1 MQDDERNW
9 ERGEVTGHL
18 LDAEGQDVYHVVMDT
33 GTKFSVSASELRRSN
48 MDVGDIAPLARTPRR
63 MDKDF
68 LMYYAYAVAQA
79 KSLCLSLSISSV
91 SLYLFSPSPSIY
103 LYAIYVYVSLCVY
116 DSCCH

>member
-1 MQDDERNW
+1 
-9 ERGEVTGHL
+9 
-18 LDAEGQDVYHVVMDT
+18 MDT
-33 GTKFSVSASELRRSN
+33 GTKFSVYSSELRRSR
-48 MDVGDIAPLARTPRR
+48 DVGDIAPLARTPRR

-91 SLYLFSPSPSIY
+91 SLYLFSPSPSVY
-103 LYAIYVYVSLCVY
+103 LHAIYVSLCVY